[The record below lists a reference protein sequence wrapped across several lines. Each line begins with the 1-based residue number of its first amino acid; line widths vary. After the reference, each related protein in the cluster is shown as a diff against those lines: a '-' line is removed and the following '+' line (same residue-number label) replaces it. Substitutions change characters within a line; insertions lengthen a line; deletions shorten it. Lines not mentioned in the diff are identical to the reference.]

1 MLVRDVVVD
10 DQVHVEVGGHVRV
23 DPAQEA
29 EELLMS
35 VARLAVRDH
44 RSGSHFEGGEQG
56 GGAVAPVIVGHPL
69 DVAQPHRQHRLRP
82 LQSLDL
88 ALFVD
93 AQHHRVVRGVEVEPD
108 DVAYLLDEERV
119 GRQLEVLVPVR
130 LQAEQLEP
138 ALHGALR
145 DPAVRGHRAHAPVR
159 PRGRLGLQG
168 VVDDGGHPLVVIG
181 SRPAGAEFIVQP
193 FQAALPIPS
202 APPADGGGAHAQ
214 ACGDG
219 CVRRADGACEH
230 DLRSLDQAARERP
243 RPTDPGQ
250 FGLRLLAEFDGRDR
264 TTSWHRGTSCEMH
277 PLCL

>member
-1 MLVRDVVVD
+1 MWDWLSNWSSNPTSILAAIAVIALIWRVGRWTQRIENGLQTLGERIDAQGTSLGERIDAQGTSLGERIDAQGTSLGERIDTGLKTLRDEVRQQESETRRTLDILLL
-10 DQVHVEVGGHVRV
+10 RV
-23 DPAQEA
+23 AGSAQTAAGNSPLKLTEFGKRIEASLNPAEWIAATA
-29 EELLMS
+29 EEL
-35 VARLAVRDH
+35 RPKT
-44 RSGSHFEGGEQG
+44 EG
-56 GGAVAPVIVGHPL
+56 
-69 DVAQPHRQHRLRP
+69 
-82 LQSLDL
+82 
-88 ALFVD
+88 
-93 AQHHRVVRGVEVEPD
+93 
-108 DVAYLLDEERV
+108 
-119 GRQLEVLVPVR
+119 
-130 LQAEQLEP
+130 LEP
-138 ALHGALR
+138 
-145 DPAVRGHRAHAPVR
+145 
-159 PRGRLGLQG
+159 LQG